1 MSILR
6 PMNESA
12 GRVRRST
19 GRRSANANDAVWR
32 ATGIVSLL
40 AIGAIHFLQIVPTFQ
55 ATPLLGVAF
64 LVLIAASLAVAARL
78 VISGDHQ
85 AWVASA
91 LVAAAA
97 IGGYLFTRVV
107 STPLDNQDVGNW
119 SCMLG
124 LAALFV
130 ETTLLALSANAA
142 ATAPAFQRA
151 MAPARIG
158 EEAGS
163 TAAESSSAA

>member
-1 MSILR
+1 MSILT

-12 GRVRRST
+12 GRARAA
-19 GRRSANANDAVWR
+19 GPQLMNANDAVWR
-32 ATGIVSLL
+32 ATGILSLL

-64 LVLIAASLAVAARL
+64 LVLIAACLAVAARL
-78 VISGDHQ
+78 AAHSDHR

-97 IGGYLFTRVV
+97 IGGYLFTRAV
-107 STPLDNQDVGNW
+107 STPVDNQDLGNW

-142 ATAPAFQRA
+142 TSATAFQTA
-151 MAPARIG
+151 MPPKATGTEPRRIG
-158 EEAGS
+158 AG
-163 TAAESSSAA
+163 TSSAA